1 MIWMKL
7 ITIILLYGKAKG
19 RWLSNK
25 QFYLELWDEQY
36 CFARL
41 LQHSANILVK
51 TSLYLL
57 SPYIIILIKNLLNHW
72 PGLLFFINNNMF
84 RITFIINV
92 NKFHIFGQ
100 WMLSLIPC
108 MWMQDLIND
117 TIVYNFKALRT
128 TLQNAIF
135 PLEAMRVT
143 VLVEYTWLNPCVFE
157 LGYQV
162 NCPSQAKV

>member
-1 MIWMKL
+1 MKL

-57 SPYIIILIKNLLNHW
+57 SPYIIILLKNLLNHW

-108 MWMQDLIND
+108 MWMQDLINN
-117 TIVYNFKALRT
+117 TIVYNIKALRT

-135 PLEAMRVT
+135 PLEAMRVA
-143 VLVEYTWLNPCVFE
+143 VEYAWLNPCVFE

>member
-51 TSLYLL
+51 NIFVFTKSIYYYINKESAKSLTR
-57 SPYIIILIKNLLNHW
+57 P
-72 PGLLFFINNNMF
+72 FI
-84 RITFIINV
+84 
-92 NKFHIFGQ
+92 FH
-100 WMLSLIPC
+100 
-108 MWMQDLIND
+108 
-117 TIVYNFKALRT
+117 
-128 TLQNAIF
+128 
-135 PLEAMRVT
+135 
-143 VLVEYTWLNPCVFE
+143 
-157 LGYQV
+157 
-162 NCPSQAKV
+162 